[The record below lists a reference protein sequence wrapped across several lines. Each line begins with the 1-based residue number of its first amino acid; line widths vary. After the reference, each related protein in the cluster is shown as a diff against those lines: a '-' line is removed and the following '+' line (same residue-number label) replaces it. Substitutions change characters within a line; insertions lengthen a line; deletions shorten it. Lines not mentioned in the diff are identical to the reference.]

1 MSGPASGSFVRGLK
15 SLKVKEVAPYA
26 GEYAKQNLA
35 PATVASRLTAH
46 IHKYK
51 AHLDAGSAKPL
62 FDTMA
67 LLFIG
72 AYALA
77 WPHVSF
83 FFLLGGG
90 GGEWGRAR
98 ASFWRRPRRPV
109 TGRDVQLTRRPARRG
124 VRPRTEWGGEVRKR
138 PHGSARRESSRA
150 GPAHAR
156 ARPDRA
162 LSQPTTTLPPPPS
175 LPPPLLRNTRT

>member
-35 PATVASRLTAH
+35 PATVASRLTSH

-77 WPHVSF
+77 WPHVRF
-83 FFLLGGG
+83 FFSF
-90 GGEWGRAR
+90 GR
-98 ASFWRRPRRPV
+98 RRRRMGQGAGLVLATPA
-109 TGRDVQLTRRPARRG
+109 PARD
-124 VRPRTEWGGEVRKR
+124 W
-138 PHGSARRESSRA
+138 A
-150 GPAHAR
+150 
-156 ARPDRA
+156 
-162 LSQPTTTLPPPPS
+162 
-175 LPPPLLRNTRT
+175 